1 MEYLVSVKGCTIKL
15 KLKNKP
21 VGVNV
26 EKLLEGLCH
35 TILAVDKTRQW
46 LKFLEL
52 LLETANKLDNRV
64 SS

>member
-1 MEYLVSVKGCTIKL
+1 MEYIVSVEGCTIKL
-15 KLKNKP
+15 KLKNEP

-26 EKLLEGLCH
+26 EKLLEGLCY

-46 LKFLEL
+46 SRFLEL
-52 LLETANKLDNRV
+52 LLETANKLDNRI